1 VDVVHKVIEQP
12 ISSWS
17 YKAEALST
25 RHLGPVA
32 QDFYAAFG
40 FGEDDKH
47 ITTVDEGG
55 AALAAIQGLNEL
67 LEEKMGGFQP
77 WKRRYPPSKTYRK
90 AGGLSSG
97 MGRRIAALE
106 KPIEAEQKTL
116 IALSAAEKSE
126 R

>member
-55 AALAAIQGLNEL
+55 ATLAAIRDLMSSWKKRWADFSLGRGGIL
-67 LEEKMGGFQP
+67 L
-77 WKRRYPPSKTYRK
+77 RK
-90 AGGLSSG
+90 
-97 MGRRIAALE
+97 
-106 KPIEAEQKTL
+106 L
-116 IALSAAEKSE
+116 IAKQVASAREWDGELRPSRSRLKRS
-126 R
+126 RRP